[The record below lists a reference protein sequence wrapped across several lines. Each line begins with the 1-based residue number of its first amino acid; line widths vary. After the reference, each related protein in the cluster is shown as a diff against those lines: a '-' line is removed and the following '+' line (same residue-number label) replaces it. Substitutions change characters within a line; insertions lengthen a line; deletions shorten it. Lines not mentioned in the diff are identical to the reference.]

1 MESTGVYW
9 RPVHNVLEGFV
20 KVVLVNARHTKHVPG
35 RKTDLADSQ
44 WLAGLLRHGLLR
56 GSFIP
61 PQQVRQWREMTRLRK
76 AYQESLADFKRLIHK
91 LFERANIKLG
101 VVVSDLFAPPVDI
114 S

>member
-1 MESTGVYW
+1 MGAKAFSST
-9 RPVHNVLEGFV
+9 L
-20 KVVLVNARHTKHVPG
+20 HTKHVPG

-61 PQQVRQWREMTRLRK
+61 PQQVWQWREMTRLRK

-91 LFERANIKLG
+91 LFECANIKIG
-101 VVVSDLFAPPVDI
+101 KDQRVVPCQVSLPTTIVTSYGCFWPR
-114 S
+114 